1 MDWDFQTVSLLNK
14 IRLNSIILSNKHR
27 LIGLYYQKISRYFDV
42 PIIILSTFSSSIG
55 SIDYMPEGDKGQINL
70 FISMMITVMTSIKI
84 YLNVATNLNQE
95 IELSREFY
103 ILAIDIFK
111 NLNLTKNR
119 PDAHDYLNECYSQ
132 YIKLTEKSNLHNKIK
147 KDELLKLDDDDSISS
162 NSSSS
167 SLNIIINDTNEF

>member
-1 MDWDFQTVSLLNK
+1 MDWDFQTISLLNK

-55 SIDYMPEGDKGQINL
+55 SIDYMPDGDKGQINL
-70 FISMMITVMTSIKI
+70 FISMMITIMTSIKL
-84 YLNVATNLNQE
+84 YLNITSNLNQE

-111 NLNLTKNR
+111 HLNLVNNR
-119 PDAHDYLNECYSQ
+119 PVAHDYLNECYSQ

-147 KDELLKLDDDDSISS
+147 KDELLRLDDDDNMSS
-162 NSSSS
+162 SSSSS
-167 SLNIIINDTNEF
+167 SLNVIITEQNEF